1 MSPKCVRKGSGFT
14 LVEVMVAGALTLL
27 VLGLVYAFLV
37 PTMRAQ
43 LKGTTRAQLQ
53 LEATNAL
60 ETMARDLYRT
70 APGAWSLRS
79 EPPVALGLMR
89 QDTVLATGQRTWD
102 PFVIVYAQLD
112 DRLVRR
118 QWPPEPPTLTVA
130 VPGGSAP
137 MRLGPDELRQVARE
151 PAVGTRWLARDVET
165 LAVSQEGDC
174 LRLSLTL
181 NRRIDRVT
189 VHRAVW
195 PRSGL

>member
-1 MSPKCVRKGSGFT
+1 MSPKSVHRRPGFT
-14 LVEVMVAGALTLL
+14 LVEVMVAGALSLL
-27 VLGLVYAFLV
+27 VLSLVYAFLV

-79 EPPVALGLMR
+79 DPPSALGLMR
-89 QDTVLATGQRTWD
+89 QDTVLATGQRAWD

-118 QWPPEPPTLTVA
+118 QWPPEPPTLA
-130 VPGGSAP
+130 LPLPGGGAP

-151 PAVGTRWLARDVET
+151 PAVGARWLARDVEK
-165 LAVSQEGDC
+165 LDFSQEGDC
-174 LRLSLTL
+174 LRVSLTL